1 MFFNK
6 RQTYYRRIIT
16 LILNGDMEEIFLKI
30 INLGLT
36 PNSLYI
42 LYNISK
48 NTVPNQLVNTSIEMA
63 RLTTGEWLIDGKPSG
78 KAILLVKELDGYFK
92 TSKKKTSSDIMG
104 DDFSTRIE
112 EYLDIFPKFKLP
124 SGKYAR
130 SDKKNLE
137 NNFRWFFESHSYDW
151 DTVINATK
159 MYVDEYE
166 RQGYK
171 YMRTS
176 QYFIRKLNPA
186 EKTFE
191 SELANYCEVY
201 MNGDTDYNDD
211 GHFKEKVV

>member
-1 MFFNK
+1 
-6 RQTYYRRIIT
+6 
-16 LILNGDMEEIFLKI
+16 MEEIFTKLL
-30 INLGLT
+30 NYGLT
-36 PNSLYI
+36 PNSFYVLYSFKS
-42 LYNISK
+42 NIVCS
-48 NTVPNQLVNTSIEMA
+48 NSVNSALEIS
-63 RLTTGEWLIDGKPSG
+63 RLEHDQWIISGELSAKAKKLIQDVD
-78 KAILLVKELDGYFK
+78 AYFK
-92 TSKKKTSSDIMG
+92 TSKKATSSSIMG
-104 DDFSTRIE
+104 EDFLSRIE

-137 NNFRWFFESHSYDW
+137 NNFRWFFEAHSYDW

-159 MYVDEYE
+159 LYVDEYE

-201 MNGDTDYNDD
+201 LNGDSDYSDNSY
-211 GHFKEKVV
+211 FKEKVV

>member
-1 MFFNK
+1 
-6 RQTYYRRIIT
+6 
-16 LILNGDMEEIFLKI
+16 MEEIFNKLLKV
-30 INLGLT
+30 GLT
-36 PNSLYI
+36 PNSYYALHCI
-42 LYNISK
+42 KMSIVCDQ
-48 NTVPNQLVNTSIEMA
+48 TVNVNLEVTRLEASGWLEDGH
-63 RLTTGEWLIDGKPSG
+63 LTTKSLKLHQEIES
-78 KAILLVKELDGYFK
+78 YFK
-92 TSKKKTSSDIMG
+92 SSKKKTSAGIMG

-112 EYLDIFPKFKLP
+112 EYLEIFPKFKLP

-137 NNFRWFFESHSYDW
+137 NNFRWFFENHSYDW
-151 DTVINATK
+151 DTVISATK
-159 MYVDEYE
+159 MYIDEFE

-201 MNGDTDYNDD
+201 LNGSDDYGYDS
-211 GHFKEKVV
+211 HFKEKVV

>member
-1 MFFNK
+1 MEDIFK
-6 RQTYYRRIIT
+6 R
-16 LILNGDMEEIFLKI
+16 LIKED
-30 INLGLT
+30 LT
-36 PNSLYI
+36 PNQLYLLWCKRNSLKPNF
-42 LYNISK
+42 NI
-48 NTVPNQLVNTSIEMA
+48 NLNIEYMRLVNAGWLDENQELVSKSIQ
-63 RLTTGEWLIDGKPSG
+63 LIQ
-78 KAILLVKELDGYFK
+78 ELDSFFK
-92 TSKKKTSSDIMG
+92 ISKKKTSNNLLG
-104 DDFSTRIE
+104 DNFICRIE
-112 EYLDIFPKFKLP
+112 EYLEIFPKFKLP

-137 NNFRWFFESHSYDW
+137 TNFRWFFETHSYDW
-151 DTVINATK
+151 ETIINATK

-201 MNGDTDYNDD
+201 LNGSDDYGHDS
-211 GHFKEKVV
+211 HFKEKVV

>member
-1 MFFNK
+1 
-6 RQTYYRRIIT
+6 
-16 LILNGDMEEIFLKI
+16 MEEIFNRI
-30 INLGLT
+30 IKTGLT
-36 PNSLYI
+36 PNAFYV
-42 LYNISK
+42 LYNCKQGVECSK
-48 NTVPNQLVNTSIEMA
+48 LVSASLEVT
-63 RLTTGEWLIDGKPSG
+63 RLHAEGWLADGNLTPQALNLIQDIDK
-78 KAILLVKELDGYFK
+78 YFK
-92 TSKKKTSSDIMG
+92 VSKKKTSANIMG

-137 NNFRWFFESHSYDW
+137 NNFRWFFENHSYDW

-201 MNGDTDYNDD
+201 MNGSDDYNYDS
-211 GHFKEKVV
+211 HFKEKVV

>member
-1 MFFNK
+1 MV
-6 RQTYYRRIIT
+6 
-16 LILNGDMEEIFLKI
+16 MEEIYSKLIK
-30 INLGLT
+30 NDLS
-36 PNSLYI
+36 PNQCYLLYCI
-42 LYNISK
+42 KNNIVPANFISK
-48 NTVPNQLVNTSIEMA
+48 ELEFK
-63 RLTTGEWLIDGKPSG
+63 RLQVSGWIKEDGVVHSKG
-78 KAILLVKELDGYFK
+78 IILLQELDSYFK
-92 TSKKKTSSDIMG
+92 NSKKKTSANIMG
-104 DDFSTRIE
+104 EDFHKRIDD
-112 EYLDIFPKFKLP
+112 YLEIFPKFKLP

-137 NNFRWFFESHSYDW
+137 NNFRWFFENHSYDW

-191 SELANYCEVY
+191 SELANYCEAY
-201 MNGDTDYNDD
+201 QNGSGDYNTES
-211 GHFKEKVV
+211 HFSEKVV

>member
-1 MFFNK
+1 
-6 RQTYYRRIIT
+6 
-16 LILNGDMEEIFLKI
+16 MEEIFIKI
-30 INLGLT
+30 IKLNLT

-42 LYNISK
+42 LYSYKTGIVSS
-48 NTVPNQLVNTSIEMA
+48 PLVNTSLETS
-63 RLTTGEWLIDGKPSG
+63 RLHADGWLVDNKLSSKSVVLLQEID
-78 KAILLVKELDGYFK
+78 AYFK
-92 TSKKKTSSDIMG
+92 VSKKKTSNQILG
-104 DDFSTRIE
+104 DDFGTRIE

-137 NNFRWFFESHSYDW
+137 NNFRWFFETHSYDW

-201 MNGDTDYNDD
+201 LNGSDDYGYDT
-211 GHFKEKVV
+211 HFKEKVV

>member
-1 MFFNK
+1 
-6 RQTYYRRIIT
+6 
-16 LILNGDMEEIFLKI
+16 MEEIFNKLFKV
-30 INLGLT
+30 GLT
-36 PNSLYI
+36 PNLFYVLYSYKTKVTCDSSI
-42 LYNISK
+42 
-48 NTVPNQLVNTSIEMA
+48 NTSLESSRLESDGWISMGQ
-63 RLTTGEWLIDGKPSG
+63 LTTKSINLIQDIDS
-78 KAILLVKELDGYFK
+78 YFK
-92 TSKKKTSSDIMG
+92 LSKKKTSTQVMG
-104 DDFSTRIE
+104 DDFLTKID
-112 EYLDIFPKFKLP
+112 EYLEIFPKFKLP

-137 NNFRWFFESHSYDW
+137 NNFRWFFETNSYDW

-159 MYVDEYE
+159 MYVDEFE

-211 GHFKEKVV
+211 GYFKEKVV

>member
-1 MFFNK
+1 
-6 RQTYYRRIIT
+6 
-16 LILNGDMEEIFLKI
+16 
-30 INLGLT
+30 LT
-36 PNSLYI
+36 T
-42 LYNISK
+42 K
-48 NTVPNQLVNTSIEMA
+48 SIE
-63 RLTTGEWLIDGKPSG
+63 
-78 KAILLVKELDGYFK
+78 LLKELDVYFK
-92 TSKKKTSSDIMG
+92 SSKKKTSKQVMG
-104 DDFSTRIE
+104 DDFLTKID
-112 EYLDIFPKFKLP
+112 EYLEIFPKFKLP

-137 NNFRWFFESHSYDW
+137 NNFRWFFEVNSYDW

-159 MYVDEYE
+159 MYVDEFE

-211 GHFKEKVV
+211 GYFKEKVV

>member
-1 MFFNK
+1 MQDIFNK
-6 RQTYYRRIIT
+6 
-16 LILNGDMEEIFLKI
+16 LVKSS
-30 INLGLT
+30 LT
-36 PNSLYI
+36 PNQLYM
-42 LYNISK
+42 LYCMKQNIIPSNFISTELELK
-48 NTVPNQLVNTSIEMA
+48 
-63 RLTTGEWLIDGKPSG
+63 RLKTNGWLTEEGVLTG
-78 KAILLVKELDGYFK
+78 KAAQFVGEIDAYFK
-92 TSKKKTSSDIMG
+92 KSKKKTSEALMG
-104 DDFSTRIE
+104 EDFTKNIE
-112 EYLDIFPKFKLP
+112 VYLEIFPKFKLP

-137 NNFRWFFESHSYDW
+137 NNFRWFFENHTYDW

-201 MNGDTDYNDD
+201 LNGDGDYTQS
-211 GHFKEKVV
+211 HFSEKVV